1 MKKILDYLGA
11 GIFIVGL
18 FTGIRLIFLSNSSLV
33 LGIVVI
39 VFSIFM
45 YAFCEWLSQMLENSK
60 EQTRLLKVISNS
72 TNKEFEEVEVKVE
85 K

>member
-1 MKKILDYLGA
+1 MKNILGYLGA
-11 GIFIVGL
+11 GICTVGL
-18 FTGIRLIFLSNSSLV
+18 FTGVGLIFAKNSSLV

-39 VFSIFM
+39 VSSILM

-60 EQTRLLKVISNS
+60 EQTRLLRIIRNNS
-72 TNKEFEEVEVKVE
+72 DEEFEEVEVEVE

>member
-33 LGIVVI
+33 LGIVAI